1 MKQQI
6 IRIFVNAL
14 IGAVTSAA
22 SVWLGASAMEAV
34 TAGSA
39 SSAALGNTATNV
51 ANSVVDALSSAL
63 A

>member
-39 SSAALGNTATNV
+39 SSAALGNAATNV
-51 ANSVVDALSSAL
+51 ANNIIDGITAGPA
-63 A
+63 

>member
-6 IRIFVNAL
+6 IRIFVNAF

-34 TAGSA
+34 TTGAA
-39 SSAALGNTATNV
+39 SSAALGNVATNV
-51 ANSVVDALSSAL
+51 ANNITNGITAIL

>member
-39 SSAALGNTATNV
+39 SSAALGNSATNIASNV
-51 ANSVVDALSSAL
+51 IDGLTVLFS
-63 A
+63 